1 MEARTMKHAY
11 LQLHAPAPPEPRD
24 RDESRLVDNPY
35 PDFEQ
40 SHIFEQQDEDEDR
53 RVIVIDL

>member
-1 MEARTMKHAY
+1 MEVKTMKYAY

-24 RDESRLVDNPY
+24 RDETRPVDNSY

-40 SHIFEQQDEDEDR
+40 NHIFEQQDEDETR
-53 RVIVIDL
+53 RVVVIEI

>member
-1 MEARTMKHAY
+1 MEYAY
-11 LQLHAPAPPEPRD
+11 LQLRAPEPPEPRD
-24 RDESRLVDNPY
+24 RDEDRPVDNPY

-40 SHIFEQQDEDEDR
+40 SHIFEQQDEDETR

>member
-1 MEARTMKHAY
+1 MEARTMEYAY
-11 LQLHAPAPPEPRD
+11 LQLRAPEPPEPRD
-24 RDESRLVDNPY
+24 RDEDRPVDNPY

-40 SHIFEQQDEDEDR
+40 SHIFEQQDEDETR